1 MDIYAQL
8 ALEKAIADY
17 QGAVLMVSH
26 DFYNIVNCA
35 DSVLFVDDKSVR
47 RVRMRT
53 FRQKVYEKYFPKNY
67 LEKEQKRKE
76 LEMKISAC
84 LKKHDI
90 ETAAKLCEQLSNT
103 I

>member
-1 MDIYAQL
+1 
-8 ALEKAIADY
+8 
-17 QGAVLMVSH
+17 MVSH

-35 DSVLFVDDKSVR
+35 DYILLVDGKSIR

-67 LEKEQKRKE
+67 VEKEQKRKE
-76 LEMKISAC
+76 LQLRINAC
-84 LKKHDI
+84 LKKHEID
-90 ETAAKLCEQLSNT
+90 EAKKLCEMLQSEDFH

>member
-1 MDIYAQL
+1 
-8 ALEKAIADY
+8 
-17 QGAVLMVSH
+17 MVSH

-35 DSVLFVDDKSVR
+35 DYVLLVDDKAIR

-76 LEMKISAC
+76 LEIKIGSA
-84 LKKHDI
+84 LKKHDV
-90 ETAAKLCEQLSNT
+90 ELAKKLCEQLEN
-103 I
+103 